1 MAATQFL
8 IRNRHCNVW
17 YGRIIVPLKLRKH
30 FNGKRELRKSLR
42 TSDRTKAKRLALQ
55 FWLECQHGLDQLD
68 DTLKASF
75 TSTAEFVAWMT
86 EDLTGKEMLL
96 HMPAHKRKDVPFGSS
111 NSRISLTD

>member
-17 YGRIIVPLKLRKH
+17 YGRIVIPLKLRQH

-55 FWLECQHGLDQLD
+55 FWIECQYGFDRLD

-75 TSTAEFVAWMT
+75 TSTAQFVTWMI
-86 EDLTGKEMLL
+86 DIRILK
-96 HMPAHKRKDVPFGSS
+96 AAPFLD
-111 NSRISLTD
+111 SRYPDSRCRQTSGRAFCL